1 MSSGASGASG
11 GLRVPPGPPGRGGAG
26 APAMPLLLALDQGTT
41 SSRALVFDESGTVRA
56 LAQRELRQIYPHPG
70 WVEHDPLEIWR
81 SQLEVARAA
90 LALGGV
96 GAAEIAALG
105 ITNQRET
112 VVLWERASG
121 RPLANALVWQ
131 DRRTAGACGRLR
143 RGGLEPMLAA
153 RTGLRLDPYF
163 SATKVAWLLDNLPG
177 ARARAGR
184 GELAFGTVDS
194 WLLWNLTG
202 GRLHAT
208 DLTNASRT
216 LLCALPSGGWDAE
229 LLDCFAVPR
238 ELLPEIRPSSGFL
251 AETDPTLF
259 GAAIPISGI
268 AGDQQAALFGQD
280 CTRPGMVKNTY
291 GTGAFLL
298 MNTGQEPVASARGLL
313 TSPAWQLGGR
323 RPDYALEGS
332 VFIAGAAVQ
341 WLRDGLG
348 LLRSAAEVE
357 ELAASV
363 PDAGGLVLVPAFTG
377 LGAPH
382 WDPYA
387 RGALLGIS
395 RGTTAAHLAR
405 ATLEGIAFQVADVL
419 AAMAADSGISPAELR
434 VDGGAAANDL
444 LLQLQADLAG
454 IPVARPRLLETTAWG
469 AARLA
474 AWGVGIHGAREWQA
488 ERVFIPALAPE
499 RAAAR
504 RARWQRAVER
514 AKAWEEEAGEGG
526 GGEAGE
532 AGEVGEAREAGEKA
546 GEEIGQEG
554 EEGEEK
560 GGGNGGG
567 RGAA

>member
-1 MSSGASGASG
+1 MILWGRRKLHVSLSRSVFGVAADGILAA
-11 GLRVPPGPPGRGGAG
+11 PP
-26 APAMPLLLALDQGTT
+26 MPLLLALDQGTT
-41 SSRALVFDESGTVRA
+41 SSRALVFDQSGTVLG
-56 LAQRELRQIYPHPG
+56 LAQRELRQIYPRPG
-70 WVEHDPLEIWR
+70 WVEHDPLEIWQ

-90 LALGGV
+90 LAQAGV
-96 GAAEIAALG
+96 AAAEIAALG

-112 VVLWERASG
+112 VVVWERASG
-121 RPLANALVWQ
+121 RPIANALVWQ
-131 DRRTAGACGRLR
+131 DRRTAGACDRLR
-143 RGGLEPMLAA
+143 QDGLEPLFAA

-163 SATKVAWLLDNLPG
+163 SATKLAWLLDHVDG
-177 ARARAGR
+177 ARAQAARGR
-184 GELAFGTVDS
+184 LAFGTVDS
-194 WLLWNLTG
+194 WLLWNLTA

-216 LLCALPSGGWDAE
+216 LLCALGSGGWDEE
-229 LLDCFAVPR
+229 LLRHLAVPR
-238 ELLPEIRPSSGFL
+238 ELLPEIRPSSGFFAATEPAL
-251 AETDPTLF
+251 L
-259 GAAIPISGI
+259 GAAIPISGV

-298 MNTGQEPVASARGLL
+298 MNTGHQPVPSASGLL
-313 TSPAWQLGGR
+313 TSPAWQIAGE
-323 RPDYALEGS
+323 PTEYALEGS

-357 ELAASV
+357 ALAASV
-363 PDAGGLVLVPAFTG
+363 PDSGGAVLVPAFTG

-405 ATLEGIAFQVADVL
+405 AALEGIAFQVTDVL
-419 AAMAADSGISPAELR
+419 GAMAADSGITPEELR

-454 IPVARPRLLETTAWG
+454 ITVARPRLLETTAWG

-474 AWGVGIHGAREWQA
+474 ARGVGVEGAGEWRP
-488 ERVFIPALAPE
+488 ERVFSPALAPA
-499 RAAAR
+499 RAAAL
-504 RARWQRAVER
+504 RARWHRAVER
-514 AKAWEEEAGEGG
+514 AKAWEEAGDEAGHGDLEP
-526 GGEAGE
+526 
-532 AGEVGEAREAGEKA
+532 
-546 GEEIGQEG
+546 
-554 EEGEEK
+554 
-560 GGGNGGG
+560 
-567 RGAA
+567 